1 MRDKALK
8 ETPDMDGRP
17 PKQPWEYRCCQG
29 YVPKCCCLDFPNMF
43 AGQHECLYVEGCC
56 CPVLSLSITR
66 IFLMDKLHIHPD
78 PGDYQLIQFSN
89 CMQMLSCICWMAAFV
104 DRNFE
109 QLAHIIDLIADIVT
123 LSVAGC
129 MCVQI
134 NDELNDKM
142 KYANGVANAGVQIAP
157 GNNIIPVAVAE
168 PISMSRY

>member
-1 MRDKALK
+1 
-8 ETPDMDGRP
+8 
-17 PKQPWEYRCCQG
+17 
-29 YVPKCCCLDFPNMF
+29 
-43 AGQHECLYVEGCC
+43 
-56 CPVLSLSITR
+56 
-66 IFLMDKLHIHPD
+66 
-78 PGDYQLIQFSN
+78 
-89 CMQMLSCICWMAAFV
+89 MAAFV

-142 KYANGVANAGVQIAP
+142 KYANGVANAGVRIAP
-157 GNNIIPVAVAE
+157 GNDIVPVAVAE